1 MKESTQDVIR
11 HMSVEEIP
19 ECVNVIRVAFKT
31 VADEFGFTQENAP
44 GFTAFATDDQRIR
57 YHFCVENRPMYV
69 FLHQGRI
76 VGYYSLALLDD
87 GQVELN
93 NLSVLPEFRHRGI
106 GQRLLE
112 DCFEKVSRL
121 GRKKLI
127 IGIVEENTVLKKNI

>member
-1 MKESTQDVIR
+1 MEV
-11 HMSVEEIP
+11 
-19 ECVNVIRVAFKT
+19 
-31 VADEFGFTQENAP
+31 GW
-44 GFTAFATDDQRIR
+44 
-57 YHFCVENRPMYV
+57 
-69 FLHQGRI
+69 RI

-127 IGIVEENTVLKKNI
+127 IGIVEENTVLKKWYESFGFKHVKSQKFDFFPFTCEYMEKVW